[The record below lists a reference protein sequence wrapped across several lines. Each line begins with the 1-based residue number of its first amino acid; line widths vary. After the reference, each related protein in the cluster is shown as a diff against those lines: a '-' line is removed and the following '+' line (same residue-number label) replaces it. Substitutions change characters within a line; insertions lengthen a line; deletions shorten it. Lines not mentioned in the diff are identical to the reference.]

1 MEVETAVRTRRRG
14 CRGPEVTLVAAA
26 APVGPHQ
33 AVPRDP
39 GSISMFPFLKG
50 HSFNYFIYGAH
61 LVLIFW
67 DLCTEPM
74 PSRKVILNI
83 FPIQDIF
90 PP

>member
-39 GSISMFPFLKG
+39 GSISTFPLFSL
-50 HSFNYFIYGAH
+50 S
-61 LVLIFW
+61 V
-67 DLCTEPM
+67 
-74 PSRKVILNI
+74 RKVAGSTASSSGLLLAY
-83 FPIQDIF
+83 FLGSLY
-90 PP
+90 